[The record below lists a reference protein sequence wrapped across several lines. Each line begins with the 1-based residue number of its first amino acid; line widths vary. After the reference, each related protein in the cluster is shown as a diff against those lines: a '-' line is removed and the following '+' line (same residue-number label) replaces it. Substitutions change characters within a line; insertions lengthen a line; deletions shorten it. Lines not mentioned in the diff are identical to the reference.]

1 MNYDKN
7 YDIIGFS
14 NDLGLNLQQVSEL
27 YAELINEFN
36 LALSELKTAM
46 IGSDLEN
53 IQKIIHNLK
62 GLSGNYRITDIY
74 EETTKINN
82 LLKNSNYN
90 NIESHLSNLLTVIS
104 IALKKNQKLL
114 LSEVYTNI
122 NI

>member
-46 IGSDLEN
+46 IGSDLKN

-62 GLSGNYRITDIY
+62 GLS
-74 EETTKINN
+74 
-82 LLKNSNYN
+82 
-90 NIESHLSNLLTVIS
+90 
-104 IALKKNQKLL
+104 
-114 LSEVYTNI
+114 
-122 NI
+122 

>member
-82 LLKNSNYN
+82 LLKKQQ
-90 NIESHLSNLLTVIS
+90 L
-104 IALKKNQKLL
+104 
-114 LSEVYTNI
+114 
-122 NI
+122 

>member
-46 IGSDLEN
+46 IGSDLKN

-62 GLSGNYRITDIY
+62 GLSGNYRITDVY

-90 NIESHLSNLLTVIS
+90 NIEPHLSNLLTVIS
-104 IALKKNQKLL
+104 IALKKIRSFFYEMSIL
-114 LSEVYTNI
+114 I
-122 NI
+122 

>member
-1 MNYDKN
+1 MNYNRD
-7 YDIIGFS
+7 YDIICFS

-36 LALSELKTAM
+36 LALSELKISITKN
-46 IGSDLEN
+46 DLAN

-62 GLSGNYRITDIY
+62 GLSGNYRITDVY

-90 NIESHLSNLLTVIS
+90 NIEPHLSNLLTVIS
-104 IALKKNQKLL
+104 IALKKIRNFFYQRSIL
-114 LSEVYTNI
+114 I
-122 NI
+122 

>member
-1 MNYDKN
+1 MN

-36 LALSELKTAM
+36 LALSELKVSM
-46 IGSDLEN
+46 IEKDLRN

-62 GLSGNYRITDIY
+62 GVSGNYRITDIY

-82 LLKNSNYN
+82 LLKSNNYN
-90 NIESHLSNLLTVIS
+90 NLELDLNSLLTVS
-104 IALKKNQKLL
+104 NLALKKIK
-114 LSEVYTNI
+114 SFFYERSIVI
-122 NI
+122 